1 MTLRVNREFMIRRF
15 ARHDIDAQRLI
26 FLPAAEREQIL
37 VDHGQVDISLDTSP
51 YCGGNTIAESLWQ
64 GVPVVTLR
72 GERFASAY
80 GASILTAAGCNELV
94 AETTEEYIE
103 LAANLARDMRRL
115 DFYRQNL
122 RQMMGK
128 NGGFSDSAVFV
139 ARIEDAYAAMI
150 EKTR

>member
-1 MTLRVNREFMIRRF
+1 MAGGAGCHVARRAVCF
-15 ARHDIDAQRLI
+15 
-26 FLPAAEREQIL
+26 
-37 VDHGQVDISLDTSP
+37 G
-51 YCGGNTIAESLWQ
+51 
-64 GVPVVTLR
+64 
-72 GERFASAY
+72 
-80 GASILTAAGCNELV
+80 LTAAGCNELV